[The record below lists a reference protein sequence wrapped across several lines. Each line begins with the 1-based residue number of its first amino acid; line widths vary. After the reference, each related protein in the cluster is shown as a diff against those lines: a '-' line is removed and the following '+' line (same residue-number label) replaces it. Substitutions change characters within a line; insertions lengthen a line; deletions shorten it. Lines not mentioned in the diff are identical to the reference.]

1 MQLHPYR
8 ALSWLSDTRL
18 LDETY
23 RHGLLGQG
31 RIQAKVESAL
41 SEGRRKIEV
50 AELHKVTLGV
60 GHHKCFAVVVEV
72 VHIADLE

>member
-1 MQLHPYR
+1 M
-8 ALSWLSDTRL
+8 
-18 LDETY
+18 
-23 RHGLLGQG
+23 
-31 RIQAKVESAL
+31 ESAL

-72 VHIADLE
+72 VHIADLG